1 VTPAVFAIVLLAAFL
16 HALWNAMV
24 KGSLDRTLALGLIA
38 LGHVV
43 PGVAL
48 AMVVPAPLAAA
59 WPYIVVSTVIH
70 WGYYYYLNAAYRVG
84 DLSFVYPVARGL
96 APVMIALGALV
107 LEDEYLPVLA
117 WVGIAIVS
125 LGILSLALS
134 LLGWRHLPKHSPAF
148 VPAVLTAILIAAYS
162 IIDGLGIRQSGSP
175 LGYIA
180 WLFSAEICVAVFVL
194 YPRAATLRT
203 NGMPVLW
210 IGLIGGLVSGLA
222 YALVLYAKTLAPLGI
237 IAAVRETSVI
247 IAALIGVLVFG
258 ERPAKT
264 RILSAIIV
272 ALGVAVIAYTQ

>member
-1 VTPAVFAIVLLAAFL
+1 MTPAVFAIVLLAAFL

-48 AMVVPAPLAAA
+48 ATVVPAPLVAA
-59 WPYIVVSTVIH
+59 WPYIVASTVIH
-70 WGYYYYLNAAYRVG
+70 WGYYYYLNAAYCVG

-107 LEDEYLPVLA
+107 LADEYLPVLA

-134 LLGWRHLPKHSPAF
+134 LVLWRHLPKHSPAF

-194 YPRAATLRT
+194 YPHAATLRT
-203 NGMPVLW
+203 KGLRFLW